1 METMSQPPAKKS
13 ASQAEAV
20 ALQVEG
26 GNDAS
31 TGSPPPTPSPTNN
44 NNSNN
49 EDHHPEAPVR
59 QESALKRLSQRLPW
73 RRSLSAPPSLR
84 RRNNKPGKMLEEH
97 FRVDQ
102 VHHGDGTDGNN
113 SHHSSSKVVLPG
125 LPKQDDNWARD
136 LHDFFNLV
144 VLVPVVAANAM
155 NWDWDMLLHK
165 PGQMQSLA
173 DAWTGEYFTPMF
185 FLTAAYFITDL
196 LWMLVAP
203 HCVRSPMVIVQHHI
217 ATLLY
222 ICIPYQV
229 PAVHWV
235 MGACMSVEVN
245 TWLLIARRVFNK
257 QGFPPWTIIDMS
269 FLSIRIKLISI
280 FFYITWI
287 SIRCILY
294 PYLLFP
300 IWDLYKVHSQQVGSS
315 WNLLLVCFPLHAV
328 FCALNL
334 KWSYDLLM
342 SKIRYWRR
350 PSGGGDDAKDKG
362 L

>member
-1 METMSQPPAKKS
+1 MAPKS
-13 ASQAEAV
+13 TSQAESV
-20 ALQVEG
+20 AREVAE
-26 GNDAS
+26 AS
-31 TGSPPPTPSPTNN
+31 LVNGDSNGAPESPTANQQVN
-44 NNSNN
+44 
-49 EDHHPEAPVR
+49 PPVR
-59 QESALKRLSQRLPW
+59 PSALKRLKEHILT
-73 RRSLSAPPSLR
+73 RRTLSAPPSLR
-84 RRNNKPGKMLEEH
+84 RRNNKPGKLMEEH
-97 FRVDQ
+97 FVVDKSAA
-102 VHHGDGTDGNN
+102 GSTAGSTG
-113 SHHSSSKVVLPG
+113 KPVVLPG
-125 LPKQDDNWARD
+125 VPKQDDNWARD
-136 LHDFFNLV
+136 LHDFFNLIA
-144 VLVPVVAANAM
+144 LVPVVAANCM
-155 NWDWDMLLHK
+155 NWNWDMLLHQEK
-165 PGQMQSLA
+165 SLWQMTSLG
-173 DAWTGEYFTPMF
+173 DAWTGDYFYTMF
-185 FLTAAYFITDL
+185 YLTATYFVTDL

-203 HCVRSPMVIVQHHI
+203 HCVRSPMVIVQHHV

-222 ICIPYQV
+222 ILIPYQV

-269 FLSIRIKLISI
+269 FLSIRIKLISF
-280 FFYITWI
+280 FFYVTWI

-300 IWDLYKVHSQQVGSS
+300 IWDLYKEHTEEVGSS

-342 SKIRYWRR
+342 SKVRYWTR
-350 PSGGGDDAKDKG
+350 SSSNGGDADNAKDKG